1 MLYGGVSAA
10 APLLLLACQLPARST
25 RRTAST
31 PRLKDEGRCLPPGAI
46 SSSAPVGSLRSRN
59 HRVSA
64 RAAAATGSGGGG
76 RVAGKGTAAAA
87 APGAR
92 VTLLLRCFAEPS
104 VSVVVSPCSRQG
116 ARLHHAPCPPAACPS
131 RSLTKASS
139 PRAVLSSA
147 VRIYTSN
154 NKGFSF
160 AVTEFCSFPPNIPP
174 SGFSTGFAALR
185 NDPRAPGASAAA
197 PHHPVRAPAGEPR
210 HHLVRSNRSLCFWG
224 VAEPDVPRADKAP
237 FGLKAPLHQCPVPR
251 RGRRLLCCDEQSS
264 QSVDTSGNA
273 HASIALHC
281 LLLWNCTKATM
292 CFPRC

>member
-1 MLYGGVSAA
+1 M
-10 APLLLLACQLPARST
+10 
-25 RRTAST
+25 
-31 PRLKDEGRCLPPGAI
+31 
-46 SSSAPVGSLRSRN
+46 
-59 HRVSA
+59 
-64 RAAAATGSGGGG
+64 
-76 RVAGKGTAAAA
+76 AGKGTAAAA

-116 ARLHHAPCPPAACPS
+116 ARLHHAPCPPAARPS

-237 FGLKAPLHQCPVPR
+237 FGLKAPLHQSVLCRGEAGGSSAVMSRALRAWTHLETHMPPSHCIVFFCGTALKPPCVSLDVEQLLDGNNSPASSVCPVPLTHSLW
-251 RGRRLLCCDEQSS
+251 LLE
-264 QSVDTSGNA
+264 
-273 HASIALHC
+273 LHYSHHHIH
-281 LLLWNCTKATM
+281 TIKDV
-292 CFPRC
+292 